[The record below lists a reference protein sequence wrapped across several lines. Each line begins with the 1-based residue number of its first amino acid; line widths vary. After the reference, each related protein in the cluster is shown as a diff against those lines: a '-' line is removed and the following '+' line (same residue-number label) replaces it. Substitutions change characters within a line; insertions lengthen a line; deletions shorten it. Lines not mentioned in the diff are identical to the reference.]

1 MRTLTAIHKY
11 LHRLEDIM
19 LVSLLMIILSI
30 AVLQIILRNFF
41 DSGIIWGDSFL
52 SVSVLWLGMA
62 GAVFA
67 SRNNSHIS
75 IDLGVRIL
83 STKSKQIAN
92 AVVFLF
98 TAFICAIV
106 AWYGVNLVLIEY
118 ADRTMA
124 FAQIPT
130 WLTISIIPL
139 GFAIM
144 ALRYF
149 IAFVLII
156 NKQKPESGLPAGKHS

>member
-1 MRTLTAIHKY
+1 MRRLTAIHKY
-11 LHRLEDIM
+11 LYRLEDIM

-75 IDLGVRIL
+75 IDLGVRFL